1 MCACV
6 MSSLY
11 SYCQATTYSIALLL
25 FKQYPLLIT
34 GALGTSDLR
43 MVYKAAWDARTKWYK
58 IGLELDVDSDTLDS
72 IEMEKSHIDDRF
84 ISMLKTWLRTARPRP
99 TLAALAEALRSPT
112 VGYGHLAEQILSLK

>member
-1 MCACV
+1 MCMCNE
-6 MSSLY
+6 SLV
-11 SYCQATTYSIALLL
+11 TTGVVTIYSIAVLL
-25 FKQYPLLIT
+25 FQQYPLLNT
-34 GALGTSDLR
+34 GVLGTGDLR
-43 MVYKAAWDARTKWYK
+43 KVYKAAWDARTKWYK

-84 ISMLKTWLRTARPRP
+84 IAMLKTWLRAVNPRP